1 MKVKLQKRYFDQSF
15 LDEKGYLYENFE
27 IDLTMLFKQKHLEGI
42 KAGNI
47 SLAFRKWKKL
57 QVNAGSLVKTDVG
70 VIRIDS
76 IEKIDLS
83 KITDEEAKKA
93 GFPGAQSLIQLLGN
107 QKDGDIY
114 RIEVDF
120 DSENPDTESDEK
132 ITIDEEEFE
141 ELKTT
146 LDNLDKFSKV
156 GKWTTKTLLAI
167 QENPKMKAADL
178 AVKAKKEKEWLKL
191 NVRKLTA
198 LGLTISHEPGYTL
211 SPTGEEYLRIISK

>member
-1 MKVKLQKRYFDQSF
+1 
-15 LDEKGYLYENFE
+15 
-27 IDLTMLFKQKHLEGI
+27 MLFKQKHLEGI

-57 QVNAGSLVKTDVG
+57 SVNAGSLIKTSVG
-70 VIRIDS
+70 VI
-76 IEKIDLS
+76 KIISTKEISLS
-83 KITDEEAKKA
+83 EITDPDAAKA
-93 GFPGAQSLIQLLGN
+93 GFTNAQALVQLLES
-107 QKDGDIY
+107 QKEGLIY
-114 RIEVDF
+114 KIELGF
-120 DSENPDTESDEK
+120 DSEDPRIELRENVSLE
-132 ITIDEEEFE
+132 EEEFE
-141 ELKTT
+141 TLKAA

-191 NVRKLTA
+191 NVRKLKG

-211 SPTGEEYLRIISK
+211 SPRGEEYLRLITK

>member
-1 MKVKLQKRYFDQSF
+1 
-15 LDEKGYLYENFE
+15 
-27 IDLTMLFKQKHLEGI
+27 MLFKQKHLEGI

-57 QVNAGSLVKTDVG
+57 SVNAGSLIKTSVG
-70 VIRIDS
+70 VI
-76 IEKIDLS
+76 KIISTKEISLS
-83 KITDEEAKKA
+83 EITDPDAAKA
-93 GFPGAQSLIQLLGN
+93 GFTNAQALVQLLES
-107 QKDGDIY
+107 QKEGLIY
-114 RIEVDF
+114 KIELSFDYEDPRIELR
-120 DSENPDTESDEK
+120 ENVSLE
-132 ITIDEEEFE
+132 EEEFE
-141 ELKTT
+141 TLKAA

-191 NVRKLTA
+191 NVRKLKG

-211 SPTGEEYLRIISK
+211 SPRGEEYLRLITK

>member
-1 MKVKLQKRYFDQSF
+1 
-15 LDEKGYLYENFE
+15 
-27 IDLTMLFKQKHLEGI
+27 MLFKQKHLEGI

-57 QVNAGSLVKTDVG
+57 SVNAGRLIKTSVG
-70 VIRIDS
+70 VI
-76 IEKIDLS
+76 KIISTKEISLS
-83 KITDEEAKKA
+83 EITDPDAAKA
-93 GFPGAQSLIQLLGN
+93 GFTNAQALVQLLES
-107 QKDGDIY
+107 QKEGLIY
-114 RIEVDF
+114 KIELGF
-120 DSENPDTESDEK
+120 DSEDPRIELRENVSLE
-132 ITIDEEEFE
+132 EEEFE
-141 ELKTT
+141 TLKAA

-191 NVRKLTA
+191 NVRKLKG

-211 SPTGEEYLRIISK
+211 SPRGEEYLRLITK